1 MNDMHPYPRGPKRG
15 RLDVSAR
22 WAASAALLL
31 LVGCASGGGQQP
43 IETTPRQTTAVDS
56 VRADALN
63 RRIQAAAV
71 RDSANRALLG
81 DADPEYRIGAGDQIE
96 IGVFGADAFS
106 GTHRVEESGEIA
118 VPLIGPVAAA
128 GQTPR
133 ELEAHL
139 EDRLRETYMR
149 DPHVSVQVTEVQSLG
164 VSVVGAVGAP
174 GVYQVSGSK
183 SLLEVLAM
191 AQGLNEQ
198 AGNTVYVMRPSR
210 GAGASEAARL
220 ASADGSV
227 DAPPAPADAHVIEV
241 DLGALLESGDAT
253 QNVQVRPGDIVQV
266 RPAGLVYVV
275 GEVNRPGGF
284 TIPAGEPLTVLQA
297 LAMAEGTG
305 STAAA
310 SRSMIVRE
318 LADGTRMEIPVDL
331 DAVLNGSQPPP
342 TMAARDVLFVP
353 NNTAK
358 SVALGVVNGLVR
370 MVTLRGLFY

>member
-1 MNDMHPYPRGPKRG
+1 METLP
-15 RLDVSAR
+15 SQT
-22 WAASAALLL
+22 AS
-31 LVGCASGGGQQP
+31 
-43 IETTPRQTTAVDS
+43 VDS
-56 VRADALN
+56 ARADALN

-71 RDSANRALLG
+71 RDSANRTVLG
-81 DADPEYRIGAGDQIE
+81 EPDAEYRIGAGDEIE
-96 IGVFGADAFS
+96 VGVFGAEAFS

-118 VPLIGPVAAA
+118 IPLLGPITAA

-133 ELEAHL
+133 ELESHL

-149 DPHVSVQVTEVQSLG
+149 DPHVSVQVLELQSLG

-174 GVYQVSGSK
+174 GVYQVSGTK

-191 AQGLNEQ
+191 AQGLTEQ
-198 AGNTVYVMRPSR
+198 AGNAVFVMRPGSGSG
-210 GAGASEAARL
+210 GAAAAQL
-220 ASADGSV
+220 ASTGTPGE
-227 DAPPAPADAHVIEV
+227 APPPPGSHVIEV
-241 DLGALLESGDAT
+241 DLGALLESGDAS

-284 TIPAGEPLTVLQA
+284 TLPAGEPLTVLQA

-310 SRSMIVRE
+310 SRSVIVRE
-318 LADGTRMEIPVDL
+318 LADGTRMEIPVDI
-331 DAVLNGSQPPP
+331 DAVLDGSMPPP
-342 TMAARDVLFVP
+342 TLAARDVLFVP